1 MACLVKKIFSKKFR
15 GFPIYEAYQFSRRS
29 ILKNTSHFF
38 SSECPKT
45 NLKSSL
51 CVLGIETSGHDTGAA
66 VVNEHGTIL
75 GEGYYPQSGTLVFGD
90 RLSSEAA
97 KHHRIHIEKA
107 VTEALRKSN
116 ISPENLSAVAVTV
129 KPGNISTLKV
139 GCDYGKKFALQHKLP
154 FIPIHHMEAHALTVR
169 MENEVKFPFVV
180 LLVSGGHNILG
191 IAHSINKWS
200 ILGEDKKKLALGAL
214 LDKIAYR
221 LSLRKLPDLSDVIGG
236 KAFEKVAA
244 EGNFLRFPLPP
255 PTTERL
261 DPSFNFSN
269 LQSFVN
275 EFIRKCEFNTDIEEG
290 NVLDNVNDICASVQY
305 ASFQH
310 LVNKTHL
317 GFKFVE
323 LTKKIPP
330 ENKTLVISGG
340 VASNQFLRTYFK
352 VLCDKQGYRLLIPE
366 PKLCSD
372 NGVMVAWNGIEKCK
386 AGLDILRTEEKISAV
401 SVEPEHPLGPNLS
414 KECKSTKIPKLVHC
428 TMEYRYLKTYK

>member
-97 KHHRIHIEKA
+97 KHHRIHIDKA

-244 EGNFLRFPLPP
+244 EGNFLRYPLPP

-290 NVLDNVNDICASVQY
+290 NVLDNV
-305 ASFQH
+305 
-310 LVNKTHL
+310 
-317 GFKFVE
+317 
-323 LTKKIPP
+323 
-330 ENKTLVISGG
+330 ISGG

-366 PKLCSD
+366 PKLCTD
-372 NGVMVAWNGIEKCK
+372 NGVMVAWNGIEKWK

-401 SVEPEHPLGPNLS
+401 SVEPEYPLGPNLS